1 MRLDCRVRQELKMM
15 ITSDEFRRKRLEHTE
30 KPVRVVLDTDTKNEI
45 DDQFAIVYAL
55 FSPIDITVE
64 AINAAPFTKTG
75 YLNPALGM
83 EASYQEILK
92 VLDKMDIIGK
102 VPVFRGA
109 RSILRDPA
117 IPIRSEATDNLIRL
131 AAESGD
137 DPLYVVGIGAAT
149 NIASAI
155 LLKPEIMKHIV
166 VVWLGSHPEYW
177 DTPIE
182 FNLQN
187 DPMAAMIL
195 LDSGV
200 PLVHVP
206 CKNVAEHLRTVPV
219 EIDEYVRGRGAI
231 GDYLADIFR
240 EWVPGRA
247 RSKPLWD
254 MTTIAYL
261 VNPEWVPSKIS
272 QAPKINADMT
282 WGTIEK
288 GRHIYRVAI
297 DAKRDPIFQDFF
309 GKLEGG
315 ISC

>member
-1 MRLDCRVRQELKMM
+1 MNTAIYLRVS
-15 ITSDEFRRKRLEHTE
+15 TTE
-30 KPVRVVLDTDTKNEI
+30 QVLDGYGLDA
-45 DDQFAIVYAL
+45 QRARCLAMV
-55 FSPIDITVE
+55 TV
-64 AINAAPFTKTG
+64 KG
-75 YLNPALGM
+75 
-83 EASYQEILK
+83 
-92 VLDKMDIIGK
+92 
-102 VPVFRGA
+102 
-109 RSILRDPA
+109 
-117 IPIRSEATDNLIRL
+117 
-131 AAESGD
+131 
-137 DPLYVVGIGAAT
+137 
-149 NIASAI
+149 
-155 LLKPEIMKHIV
+155 
-166 VVWLGSHPEYW
+166 W

-206 CKNVAEHLRTVPV
+206 CKNVAEHLRTVPA

-240 EWVPGRA
+240 EWVTGRA

-272 QAPKINADMT
+272 QAPTITADMT

>member
-1 MRLDCRVRQELKMM
+1 M
-15 ITSDEFRRKRLEHTE
+15 IIVSDEFRIERLRRAE
-30 KPVRVVLDTDTKNEI
+30 KPVRIVLDTDAKNEI

-55 FSPIDITVE
+55 FSPADITVE

-75 YLNPALGM
+75 YPNPALGM

-92 VLDKMDIIGK
+92 VLDKMNITGK

-109 RSILRDPA
+109 KSILTDPA
-117 IPIRSEATDNLIRL
+117 APVRSEATDNLTRL
-131 AAESGD
+131 ATESND
-137 DPLYVVGIGAAT
+137 DPLYVIGIGAAT

-155 LLKPEIMKHIV
+155 LLKPQIMKRIV
-166 VVWLGSHPEYW
+166 VIWLGSHPEYW
-177 DTPIE
+177 DTPKE

-200 PLVHVP
+200 PLVHIP
-206 CKNVAEHLRTVPV
+206 CKNVAEHLRTVPA
-219 EIDEYVRGRGAI
+219 EIEQYVSGRGTV
-231 GDYLADIFR
+231 GDYLADIFGN
-240 EWVPGRA
+240 WVTGKA

-261 VNPEWVPSKIS
+261 VNPEWVPSKLS
-272 QAPKINADMT
+272 QAPKINNDMT

-288 GRHIYRVAI
+288 GRHLYRVAT
-297 DAKRDPIFQDFF
+297 DVKRDPIFLDFF
-309 GKLEGG
+309 EKLEGNTLAR
-315 ISC
+315 